1 MTSLSDAE
9 CCMVRTF
16 AVWRGTFDVYFTNPP
31 SDDSWTG
38 VGAWD
43 FWVPKY
49 SVIRSINLS
58 LMGGGKTV

>member
-1 MTSLSDAE
+1 
-9 CCMVRTF
+9 MVRTF